1 VKPPQVLGLEI
12 TGALGK
18 DLVAVV
24 VVVVVLVD
32 PNKLPR
38 VIAILGLLVAEQ
50 DLVLVKPLFLLVLL
64 LVNRLVSMDEI
75 DEVFPTELEELL
87 EDVVVVVVVVVLPLP
102 ELAVEEVVVVPVLP
116 RVDSP
121 ELMVM
126 GNGFDLA

>member
-64 LVNRLVSMDEI
+64 LVKRLVSMDEI

-126 GNGFDLA
+126 GMGFDFA